1 MVQLLSPSCSSR
13 VNSVDLMSATLQRLP
28 IQGRSPQQ
36 QLLVETTGHRPPL
49 RARARARSSTNKNK
63 KIKLRA
69 VMSPCLQ
76 YVEPRPNQL

>member
-1 MVQLLSPSCSSR
+1 
-13 VNSVDLMSATLQRLP
+13 MSATLQRLP

-63 KIKLRA
+63 KNKAACCHVTMPAIRGATSESALDADRFSA
-69 VMSPCLQ
+69 PDV
-76 YVEPRPNQL
+76 QLLAH